1 MFYDILFIT
10 IFIILGIL
18 LRMLRLLRTLYT
30 LRTTIRV
37 LIENKQTED
46 RENNVN
52 I

>member
-10 IFIILGIL
+10 IFIILDIL
-18 LRMLRLLRTLYT
+18 LRMLRLLRTLYM